1 MPADESELGPVT
13 FEYTGDLSYS
23 LTFPNSWF
31 GVESVE
37 DFGGYVG
44 ESGPPD
50 FDVPGKVRTFGFGAD
65 MVPLFAVIKVD
76 LKYKGHK
83 SIPAEDTFLGQNS
96 LSAFYGGVVTRNSQ
110 EWSYLY
116 DGRQDVYAEPMKDIS
131 SIFDSF
137 KIK

>member
-1 MPADESELGPVT
+1 MPADESQLGPVA
-13 FEYTGDLSYS
+13 FDYTKDPSYT

-31 GVESVE
+31 GVTSME

-50 FDVPGKVRTFGFGAD
+50 FDVPGKIRTFGFGAD
-65 MVPLFAVIKVD
+65 MVPLFTIIKID
-76 LKYKGHK
+76 LKDKGHK
-83 SIPAEDTFLGQNS
+83 SIPKEDTFLGQNS
-96 LSAFYGGVVTRNSQ
+96 TSAFYGGVVTKDSQ

-116 DGRQDVYAEPMKDIS
+116 DGRQDAYAESMKDIAG
-131 SIFDSF
+131 IFASF